1 MRTNVL
7 KFLSMVAIAL
17 AIVGCKEKA
26 NEAETKAA
34 ETEAEAKVTSVKYKA
49 DAAASSIEWTGF
61 KPTGKHNGTINIE
74 SGVFTVNDGKLESGS
89 FLIDMNSIV
98 VLDIPAEEDGNA
110 DLVGHLKN
118 EDFFDVAKYASAA
131 FDITGFEVKDGKNM
145 LSGNLTMKDKKNN
158 VTIPVT
164 LNTEG
169 DTITLTSE
177 AFTIDRTKWDI
188 KYKSKSIFGDLGDK
202 FINDDIELKINVKAK
217 KS

>member
-7 KFLSMVAIAL
+7 KFLSMVAIAV
-17 AIVGCKEKA
+17 AIVGCNKKA

-34 ETEAEAKVTSVKYKA
+34 ETKAEAKVESVKYTA
-49 DAAASSIEWTGF
+49 DATASSIAWTGF

-74 SGVFTVNDGKLESGS
+74 SGVFTVNDGKVESGS

-118 EDFFDVAKYASAA
+118 ADFFDVEKFANAA

-158 VTIPVT
+158 LTFPVT

-169 DTITLTSE
+169 DMMILTSE